1 MLRLIIV
8 FLLVCR
14 SLIVKVRYGI
24 WDRFSFFRD
33 LKKRMIHG
41 RQEKKCLKDKM
52 IKLIIVFFLVCRS
65 LIVKVRYEI
74 GSVFRDLK

>member
-1 MLRLIIV
+1 MLKLIIV
-8 FLLVCR
+8 LFLACR

-41 RQEKKCLKDKM
+41 RQEKKMFK
-52 IKLIIVFFLVCRS
+52 R
-65 LIVKVRYEI
+65 
-74 GSVFRDLK
+74 